1 VPDLEQFIGPLA
13 CLSAA
18 CLWAFALTWFRP
30 VIARHGA
37 VATNFQKCTLA
48 LIVFVAVQLVT
59 HGFAL
64 PPGFHDMGGDDWRAL
79 LLSGF
84 LGMVVADT
92 FGFLAVVRIG
102 APLSLLV
109 HLLSPFVSGM
119 LAWIRLGEHMAPDEW
134 LGVSV
139 TVIGIALAI
148 PWRGSP
154 HIESRRQLRL
164 GLLFAFLAMVTNSSA
179 IVWTKPAFEHMGVLP
194 VSSFRLL
201 VCVLVL
207 GGVQLFRGQ
216 GRQLLAPIR
225 DVQLRRA
232 MLLATLLGTVGA
244 FSLYNLGIQRSNAG
258 VAAAL
263 SGTSPLF
270 AIPVAW
276 LFEKIRP
283 RKIAVLGAFIA
294 FCGAASRAP
303 SQDRARTTP
312 RGPVTRVDSQGQP
325 SGGRRSRRGPD
336 DFETPRQPREL
347 AAPFISPE
355 LEIVSPAM

>member
-283 RKIAVLGAFIA
+283 RTPG
-294 FCGAASRAP
+294 GPQRRAP
-303 SQDRARTTP
+303 RKTGHPPSPLAGPAQRRATIASWAR
-312 RGPVTRVDSQGQP
+312 RFRDSA
-325 SGGRRSRRGPD
+325 
-336 DFETPRQPREL
+336 QPREL